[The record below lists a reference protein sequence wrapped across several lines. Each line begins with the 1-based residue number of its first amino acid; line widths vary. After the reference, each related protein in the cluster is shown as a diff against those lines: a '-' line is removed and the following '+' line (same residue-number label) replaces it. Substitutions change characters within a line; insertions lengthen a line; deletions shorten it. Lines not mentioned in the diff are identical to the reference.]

1 MNRGASFV
9 HRIHI
14 FRSHPVVLVVMLPPF
29 YELVDAYWRDVAR
42 LCLAMAGPDDGEDA
56 AQRAW
61 LNALRA
67 YPSLK
72 HGRNLKGWLLTVAA
86 RAAIDGHRDRARR
99 PVPMADPPER
109 TSSGLGEPDVLPG
122 DGIWALVAEL
132 PERERV
138 AVGLRYALDQPHA
151 EIAATIGVSEA
162 MSRRLVS
169 DGLAKLRIALRE
181 TEEKDK
187 DD

>member
-1 MNRGASFV
+1 
-9 HRIHI
+9 
-14 FRSHPVVLVVMLPPF
+14 MLPPF

-42 LCLAMAGPDDGEDA
+42 LCLALAGPDDGEDA

-72 HGRNLKGWLLTVAA
+72 HNRNLKGWLLTVAA
-86 RAAIDGHRDRARR
+86 RAAMDGHRDRARR
-99 PVPMADPPER
+99 PVPMADPPEQIG
-109 TSSGLGEPDVLPG
+109 SVPGEPNDLPDNG
-122 DGIWALVAEL
+122 LWTLVAEL
-132 PERERV
+132 PERERM

-169 DGLAKLRIALRE
+169 DGLAKLRIALSE

>member
-1 MNRGASFV
+1 
-9 HRIHI
+9 
-14 FRSHPVVLVVMLPPF
+14 MLPPF

-42 LCLAMAGPDDGEDA
+42 LCRALAGPDDGEDA

-86 RAAIDGHRDRARR
+86 RAAMDGHRDRARR

-109 TSSGLGEPDVLPG
+109 AGPGVGEPGELPSELPG
-122 DGIWALVAEL
+122 DGIWTLVAEL
-132 PERERV
+132 PERERI
-138 AVGLRYALDQPHA
+138 AIGLRYVVDQPHA
-151 EIAATIGVSEA
+151 EIAAAIGVSEA

-169 DGLAKLRIALRE
+169 DGLAKLRTAIRE

-187 DD
+187 DV